1 LPPDERLGAMTQRT
15 LAGLIAVPLLIALWV
30 SAAIMPLPY
39 VTYEPGLT
47 VDVLAVND
55 GSEIIQVEGHKTYHD
70 DGELRMTTVYVS
82 QPDADVNLF
91 ELMHD
96 WISREDSVYP
106 YKSVYQKGV
115 TTEQNRQEGAVEMV
129 SSQDAATAVAL
140 DELGY
145 DVKPAIEV
153 LNVTDGAPA
162 DGRLEM
168 RDIFLEVDGKTV
180 STTEDVVNAVKATPA
195 GQPVEFVVRR
205 DGRRTSVSVTPKSV
219 DGKPTIGIQFGT
231 GFVFPFRVSVNID
244 PSIGGPSAGLMFSLG
259 IYDTLTPGSL
269 TGGEVVAGT
278 GTIDGSGKV
287 GPIGGIQQ
295 KIVGARDAGARLFL
309 VPPDNC
315 QDAVGAPA
323 EDMRL
328 VKAETMHDAVAAI
341 KTWVADH
348 DADLPSCEEDS

>member
-1 LPPDERLGAMTQRT
+1 MTQRT
-15 LAGLIAVPLLIALWV
+15 LAGLLAVPLLIGLWT
-30 SAAIMPLPY
+30 AAATEPLPY

-47 VDVLAVND
+47 VDVLAETK
-55 GSEIIQVEGHKTYHD
+55 GEEIVQVQGHETYRD
-70 DGELRMTTVYVS
+70 AGELRMTTVYVS
-82 QPDADVNLF
+82 QPDARVNLF
-91 ELMHD
+91 ELMHG

-106 YKSVYQKGV
+106 YKSVYRPDE
-115 TTEQNRQEGAVEMV
+115 TTEDNRREGAVEMV
-129 SSQDAATAVAL
+129 SSQDAAIAAAL
-140 DELGY
+140 KELGI
-145 DVKPAIEV
+145 DVQPALEV
-153 LNVTDGAPA
+153 LSVSDGAPA
-162 DGRLEM
+162 DGRLEV
-168 RDIFLEVDGKTV
+168 RDIFVSVDGHRVTRPD
-180 STTEDVVNAVKATPA
+180 DVIEAVRGASA
-195 GQPVEFVVRR
+195 GEPVTFVVRR
-205 DGRRTSVSVTPKSV
+205 DGERRTVAVTPEQE
-219 DGKPTIGIQFGT
+219 DGRPQVGIQLGT
-231 GFVFPFRVSVNID
+231 GYKFPFKVSVNID
-244 PSIGGPSAGLMFSLG
+244 SSIGGPSAGLMFSLG

-341 KTWVADH
+341 QTWVADH
-348 DADLPSCEEDS
+348 DADLPTCEEDS

>member
-1 LPPDERLGAMTQRT
+1 MTQRT
-15 LAGLIAVPLLIALWV
+15 LAGLLAVPLLIGLWT
-30 SAAIMPLPY
+30 AAATEPLPY

-47 VDVLAVND
+47 VDVLAETK
-55 GSEIIQVEGHKTYHD
+55 GEEIVQVQGHETYRD
-70 DGELRMTTVYVS
+70 AGELRMTTVYVS
-82 QPDADVNLF
+82 QPDARVNLF
-91 ELMHD
+91 ELMHG

-106 YKSVYQKGV
+106 YKSVYRPDE
-115 TTEQNRQEGAVEMV
+115 TTEDNRREGAVEMV
-129 SSQDAATAVAL
+129 SSQDAAIAAAL
-140 DELGY
+140 KELGI
-145 DVKPAIEV
+145 DVQPALEV
-153 LNVTDGAPA
+153 LSVSDGAPA
-162 DGRLEM
+162 DGRLEV
-168 RDIFLEVDGKTV
+168 RDIFVSVDGHRVTRPD
-180 STTEDVVNAVKATPA
+180 DVIEAVRGASA
-195 GQPVEFVVRR
+195 GEPVTFVVRR
-205 DGRRTSVSVTPKSV
+205 DGERRTVAVTPEQE
-219 DGKPTIGIQFGT
+219 DGRPQVGIQLGT
-231 GFVFPFRVSVNID
+231 GYEFPFKVSVNID
-244 PSIGGPSAGLMFSLG
+244 SSIGGPSAGLMFSLG

-348 DADLPSCEEDS
+348 DADLPTCEEDS

>member
-1 LPPDERLGAMTQRT
+1 
-15 LAGLIAVPLLIALWV
+15 
-30 SAAIMPLPY
+30 

-47 VDVLAVND
+47 VDVLAETK
-55 GSEIIQVEGHKTYHD
+55 GEEIVQVQGHETYRD
-70 DGELRMTTVYVS
+70 AGELRMTTVYVS
-82 QPDADVNLF
+82 QPDARVNLF
-91 ELMHD
+91 ELMHG

-106 YKSVYQKGV
+106 YKSVYRPDE
-115 TTEQNRQEGAVEMV
+115 TTEDNRREGAVEMV
-129 SSQDAATAVAL
+129 SSQDAAIAAAL
-140 DELGY
+140 KELGI
-145 DVKPAIEV
+145 DVQPALEV
-153 LNVTDGAPA
+153 LSVSDGAPA
-162 DGRLEM
+162 DGRLEV
-168 RDIFLEVDGKTV
+168 RDIFVSVDGHRVTRPD
-180 STTEDVVNAVKATPA
+180 DVIEAVRGASA
-195 GQPVEFVVRR
+195 GEPVTFVVRR
-205 DGRRTSVSVTPKSV
+205 DGERRTVAVTPEQE
-219 DGKPTIGIQFGT
+219 DGRPQVGIQLGT
-231 GFVFPFRVSVNID
+231 GYEFPFKVSVNID
-244 PSIGGPSAGLMFSLG
+244 SSIGGPSAGLMFSLG

-348 DADLPSCEEDS
+348 DADLPTCEEDS

>member
-1 LPPDERLGAMTQRT
+1 MTQRT
-15 LAGLIAVPLLIALWV
+15 LAGLLAVPLLIGLWT
-30 SAAIMPLPY
+30 AAATEPLPY

-47 VDVLAVND
+47 VDVLAETK
-55 GSEIIQVEGHKTYHD
+55 GEEIVQVQGHETYRD
-70 DGELRMTTVYVS
+70 AGELRMTTVYVS
-82 QPDADVNLF
+82 QPDARVNLF
-91 ELMHD
+91 ELMHG

-106 YKSVYQKGV
+106 YKSVYRPDE
-115 TTEQNRQEGAVEMV
+115 TTEDNRREGAVEMV
-129 SSQDAATAVAL
+129 SSQDAAIAAAL
-140 DELGY
+140 KELGI
-145 DVKPAIEV
+145 DVQPALEV
-153 LNVTDGAPA
+153 LSVSDGAPA
-162 DGRLEM
+162 DGRLEV
-168 RDIFLEVDGKTV
+168 RDIFVSVDGHRVTRPD
-180 STTEDVVNAVKATPA
+180 DVIEAVRGASA
-195 GQPVEFVVRR
+195 GEPVTFVVRR
-205 DGRRTSVSVTPKSV
+205 DGERRTVAVTPEQE
-219 DGKPTIGIQFGT
+219 DGRPQVGIQLGT
-231 GFVFPFRVSVNID
+231 GYEFPFKVSVNID
-244 PSIGGPSAGLMFSLG
+244 SSIGGPSAGLMFSLG

-341 KTWVADH
+341 QTWVADH
-348 DADLPSCEEDS
+348 DADLPTCEEDS